1 MQCKC
6 YVNTWKIQLLLFRTF
21 WNVFPNSFDPQW
33 IESTDVAS
41 KIKRL
46 TVVVIHAQFL
56 SLLPPFINISLLYKY
71 LILDDFNISINCQ
84 FNSVTQLCPTLGDP
98 MDCTTV
104 YNQLPEL
111 TQIHVHRVSD
121 AIQPSHPL
129 FINCSFL
136 AFLCQLL

>member
-21 WNVFPNSFDPQW
+21 WNLFPNSFDPQW

-46 TVVVIHAQFL
+46 TVVVVHAQFL

-84 FNSVTQLCPTLGDP
+84 FNSVAQLCPTLCNP
-98 MDCTTV
+98 MD
-104 YNQLPEL
+104 YSLPGSF
-111 TQIHVHRVSD
+111 IHRVLQVGILEWV
-121 AIQPSHPL
+121 AMPS
-129 FINCSFL
+129 SRESS
-136 AFLCQLL
+136 